1 MLKHFWFPFPMSST
15 EFPLDYLLPL
25 LKRSLNCWL
34 FVFHDIYLLF
44 MLCASRSKD
53 KNCQPW
59 FLRSRRQHSV
69 KKKLCGATADRL
81 LPPFWRHWQAGL
93 TWFPCDLK
101 LSHIRAVPS
110 PHSNKIHENIRH
122 LIFFPVLFCLTMST
136 LSWLLLF
143 DLCKKIVNGK
153 ILGRDFFSLYFSINR
168 IFITTQKASGFQL
181 IDIFS
186 I

>member
-1 MLKHFWFPFPMSST
+1 MLKHFWLPFPMSST

-25 LKRSLNCWL
+25 LKRPLNCWL

-59 FLRSRRQHSV
+59 FLRSRRRHSV
-69 KKKLCGATADRL
+69 KKTVWSYCRQTAPSILATL
-81 LPPFWRHWQAGL
+81 AGRSYMIS
-93 TWFPCDLK
+93 
-101 LSHIRAVPS
+101 LSFKVVA
-110 PHSNKIHENIRH
+110 HSCRSLSSFEQNSRKYTSFV
-122 LIFFPVLFCLTMST
+122 FFLFFLFCLTMST

-153 ILGRDFFSLYFSINR
+153 ILGGDFVHCIS
-168 IFITTQKASGFQL
+168 QL
-181 IDIFS
+181 IEYLIQLKKQVVFN
-186 I
+186 

>member
-1 MLKHFWFPFPMSST
+1 MTFICFLCSVPQGAKTETVNLDFWEVDDDIQLKKTVWSYCRQTAPSVLATLAGRPYMITLSFKVVAHSC
-15 EFPLDYLLPL
+15 
-25 LKRSLNCWL
+25 RSLSSFEQNSRKYTS
-34 FVFHDIYLLF
+34 FDFFLL
-44 MLCASRSKD
+44 
-53 KNCQPW
+53 
-59 FLRSRRQHSV
+59 
-69 KKKLCGATADRL
+69 
-81 LPPFWRHWQAGL
+81 
-93 TWFPCDLK
+93 
-101 LSHIRAVPS
+101 
-110 PHSNKIHENIRH
+110 
-122 LIFFPVLFCLTMST
+122 CLTMST